1 MKRIFILLAAV
12 AVVAAGCKNYD
23 DRFDNLNDQIK
34 TLTSQVTTLQGVAS
48 QVTALNTEI
57 GNIRTSI
64 QGDINAAVAGVS
76 TTLGNNLQTAQ
87 TAINEDIA
95 KLQTALTQ
103 AAANSL
109 SQADIKKLQDDLDAK
124 LDEKIDT
131 LQTALSQALD
141 QEDID
146 NLKKELASTQ
156 KVALDTALKSL
167 QDKLAELEKALA
179 TASSG
184 ALSQADLD
192 KLQGEI
198 EAQLAAVKKE
208 LTDELGDGGFHV
220 GDITITSSREWDNT
234 KRRQADNTEFSG
246 NITIKTANLEAAE
259 VDELIGWV
267 ANITRI
273 NGDLTITHAGEEKVV
288 KFAQLESVGDL
299 DDSQL
304 HAHYPE
310 LASAGTITLDGDIK
324 TVKLPKL
331 TTLEG
336 FADDQ
341 IVLSKGEDLT
351 LSALASY
358 DADLR
363 INLGGTGAVIDLSA
377 LKVLDDN
384 GDKKDGEA
392 DLTINGPDEVS
403 LPELTTLRLIHVED
417 VRRVTAP
424 KVKGAD
430 LQIGEDVV
438 SVHVGTEEKAHINDL
453 HVDDADD
460 LEILQIGGN
469 PGATDKG
476 GTVVSLNTNTTPDLE
491 RAHIHGGFSLT
502 VKNLDDLEEL
512 LTGRIITSAVVIK
525 NTGLKGELVLDHES
539 GANGDLTVEY
549 NDDIESLKADKV
561 NKLSRLY
568 IKGNHD
574 LESISLA
581 ALKEAGTQKTRDPWY
596 NSDGI
601 AIGAEGYGTH
611 DANDRNNLIADE
623 IRPELKTNNK
633 VDRAGKIVDDSAGL
647 KGLKEFLGHS
657 NVKLAVVSYDGAEKF
672 QPDKEDTSVTEIEN
686 TETEANRTH
695 LILFRKGTANIKGT
709 KSVAKRVFLVNNI
722 DASDTEED
730 LRIGVGGGDF
740 GTFHLPIDL
749 SANGSVAN
757 WANEIN
763 KAEVKDFFDTN
774 DIEINAE
781 VGGRPTGSLRF
792 NEVAGNFDPSDI
804 GDNDATNNPVGSL
817 KLTIGN
823 TRTGV
828 YSHEVILQ
836 VVDNDN
842 PLKEDVAFS
851 ATEKNAKTYIN
862 ADNNTNDGGNHGYS
876 SLNDLANILIS
887 AFPRFSG
894 TEPAAYPVRPG
905 AEHVPFGISGRTGTD
920 NAIVGLLDAQKIS
933 EKQIDVKVV
942 NNIKQTSAA
951 NAKGVDF
958 FKVGGG
964 TGNAIGITQRNIK
977 NDPNTI
983 QITLTSK
990 VAGLKESTIG
1000 VPIVDG
1006 TATDFV
1012 LPNSDTATTPG
1023 AYVYVRSDLNT
1034 PDIDSP
1040 NSKELPIA
1048 KTNPRASSLPKA
1060 GTDVAG
1066 AQTRGGA
1073 EFNRLGW
1080 L

>member
-34 TLTSQVTTLQGVAS
+34 TLTTQVTTLQGVAS

-64 QGDINAAVAGVS
+64 QGDIKTAVDGVS
-76 TTLGNNLQTAQ
+76 VALGTNLTNAQ

-124 LDEKIDT
+124 LDEKIGT

-184 ALSQADLD
+184 ALSQANLD

-198 EAQLAAVKKE
+198 KAQLAAIKKE

-246 NITIKTANLEAAE
+246 DITINTAKLEAAE

-267 ANITRI
+267 ANITVI

-363 INLGGTGAVIDLSA
+363 IDLGGTVAVIDLSA

-384 GDKKDGEA
+384 GDEKDGEA
-392 DLTINGPDEVS
+392 DLTIDGPDEVS
-403 LPELTTLRLIHVED
+403 LPELTTLRLLHVKD

-469 PGATDKG
+469 PGATNKG
-476 GTVVSLNTNTTPDLE
+476 GTVVALNTNTTPDLE

-502 VKNLDDLEEL
+502 VGNLDDLEEL
-512 LTGRIITSAVVIK
+512 LTARTIASAVVIK

-574 LESISLA
+574 LGSISLA

-686 TETEANRTH
+686 TETEANRNH
-695 LILFRKGTANIKGT
+695 LILFRKGTADIKGT
-709 KSVAKRVFLVNNI
+709 KAVAKRVFLV
-722 DASDTEED
+722 DTDRDDNDPFPVDSPTED

-740 GTFHLPIDL
+740 NPFRLPIDL

-757 WANEIN
+757 WAAEIN
-763 KAEVKDFFDTN
+763 KAEVKSFFDTN
-774 DIEINAE
+774 NIEIQAE
-781 VGGRPTGSLRF
+781 VGGHPTGSLTF
-792 NEVAGNFDPSDI
+792 NSIG
-804 GDNDATNNPVGSL
+804 GDNDPDPGHDDELDDTAVGTIT
-817 KLTIGN
+817 LTIGK
-823 TRTGV
+823 GSSA
-828 YSHEVILQ
+828 YSNKVTL
-836 VVDNDN
+836 VDVDSDN
-842 PLKEDVAFS
+842 PKPADKAFS
-851 ATEKNAKTYIN
+851 ATNKKAETYLNVNNSNQRTVTAIAKALIEAFPIYNEGSN
-862 ADNNTNDGGNHGYS
+862 ADRGPAAHVPYGI
-876 SLNDLANILIS
+876 NDLTTVKSVPNVALI
-887 AFPRFSG
+887 G
-894 TEPAAYPVRPG
+894 V
-905 AEHVPFGISGRTGTD
+905 
-920 NAIVGLLDAQKIS
+920 LDAKRITAN
-933 EKQIDVKVV
+933 IDVKID
-942 NNIKQTSAA
+942 NQIKATEDAKKPVAFLNPKGGESAE
-951 NAKGVDF
+951 
-958 FKVGGG
+958 
-964 TGNAIGITQRNIK
+964 IRQLNIK

-990 VAGLKESTIG
+990 VAGEDESTIG
-1000 VPIVDG
+1000 QPVVEPSTDRGSDG
-1006 TATDFV
+1006 NDDVDFV
-1012 LPNSDTATTPG
+1012 LPNSNSATTPG
-1023 AYVYVRSDLNT
+1023 AYVYVG
-1034 PDIDSP
+1034 DSWGP
-1040 NSKELPIA
+1040 NSVELPIA

-1060 GTDVAG
+1060 GTDDAG

-1073 EFNRLGW
+1073 EFDRLGW